1 MEEIEVPL
9 EKVQEDI
16 HHHAEHG
23 SGVSF
28 MSRGALLS
36 ALLAVLAAISAL
48 MSGHYAND
56 AMLEQIHASDS
67 WAYYQAKGIK
77 ASLAELKS
85 DDAKVAD
92 YKKQQEEIKQEAEKK
107 QHESEHHLKV
117 HEILSGAVTLFQVA
131 IALTAIAVLTR
142 RKHFVSIAAGLGAMG
157 LVLMLVAM
165 AHLVL

>member
-23 SGVSF
+23 GGASF
-28 MSRGALLS
+28 ISRGALLS

-67 WAYYQAKGIK
+67 WSYYQAKGIK

-85 DDAKVAD
+85 DDAKVAE

-117 HEILSGAVTLFQVA
+117 HETLSGAVTLFQVA

-142 RKHFVSIAAGLGAMG
+142 KKHFVSIAAILGVFGLA
-157 LVLMLVAM
+157 LMLFAFIR
-165 AHLVL
+165 LGF